1 MKQVVLK
8 LMQRGLPLLFLFIF
22 GCVRPLPPEL
32 PLPSRSESQLR
43 AQLDAVTSRYQ
54 SLQSSARIEV
64 VTGRESFT
72 ASQVLLVQRPAQL
85 RSEILFGP
93 FATPVM
99 SLSVDQ
105 DQLSVYQ
112 PLQGTFA
119 QGSASVANIARYTR
133 MPLRVED
140 LVGMILVAPPR
151 FPFEQSSV
159 ARIAAGDRLVLV
171 AAGGVEQRFTF
182 DAAGNLLQAAYLLGE
197 RLQLQ
202 ADYSGFDGRS
212 ENFPQ
217 KLQVSMPER
226 QVVATM
232 TFSDS
237 VVNVPIPS
245 KSFTLKIPTGMKV
258 RSLPQ

>member
-1 MKQVVLK
+1 MKPVSGKLLQV
-8 LMQRGLPLLFLFIF
+8 GFFLFLF
-22 GCVRPLPPEL
+22 GCARPLPPEL
-32 PLPSRSESQLR
+32 PLPSRSESQLL

-64 VTGRESFT
+64 VTARETFA
-72 ASQVLLVQRPAQL
+72 ASQVLFVQRPAQL

-99 SLSVDQ
+99 SLSADQ

-112 PLQGTFA
+112 PLKGTFA
-119 QGSASVANIARYTR
+119 QGSASVANIARFTR

-151 FPFEQSSV
+151 FPFEQSAVSAV
-159 ARIAAGDRLVLV
+159 AAGDRLVLV
-171 AAGGVEQRFTF
+171 AAGGVEQHFTF
-182 DAAGNLLQAAYLLGE
+182 DPAGNLLQAAYLLAD

-202 ADYSGFDGRS
+202 ADYSGFDARLGD
-212 ENFPQ
+212 FPQ

-237 VVNVPIPS
+237 VINVPISPHH
-245 KSFTLKIPTGMKV
+245 FVLKIPDGIKV
-258 RSLPQ
+258 QSLPQ

>member
-1 MKQVVLK
+1 MKNVAYTLFK
-8 LMQRGLPLLFLFIF
+8 LAFFLPLLWAF
-22 GCVRPLPPEL
+22 GCVHPLPPEKL
-32 PLPSRSESQLR
+32 PLPSRSASQLQ

-54 SLQSSARIEV
+54 SLQSSAKIEV
-64 VTGRESFT
+64 VSGSESFT
-72 ASQVLLVQRPAQL
+72 ASQVLFVQRPAQL

-99 SLSVDQ
+99 SLSADQ

-112 PLQGTFA
+112 PLKGTFH
-119 QGSASVANIARYTR
+119 QGRTSVANIARFTR

-140 LVGMILVAPPR
+140 LVGMILVSPPR
-151 FPFEQSSV
+151 FPFEKSSV
-159 ARIAAGDRLVLV
+159 TRVIADDCLVLV
-171 AAGGVEQRFTF
+171 ATGGVEQRFTF

-202 ADYSGFDGRS
+202 ADYSGFDATA
-212 ENFPQ
+212 ENFPR

-237 VVNVPIPS
+237 VINVPIPP
-245 KSFTLKIPTGMKV
+245 KNFLLKIPAGMKV
-258 RSLPQ
+258 QSLP

>member
-1 MKQVVLK
+1 MKQVVK
-8 LMQRGLPLLFLFIF
+8 QMQISFLLLFLFIF
-22 GCVRPLPPEL
+22 GCARPLPPEL
-32 PLPSRSESQLR
+32 VLPLRGESQLR
-43 AQLDAVTSRYQ
+43 AQLDAVTSRFQ

-64 VTGRESFT
+64 VTGSESFVV
-72 ASQVLLVQRPAQL
+72 SQVLFVQRPAQL

-119 QGSASVANIARYTR
+119 QGSASVANITR
-133 MPLRVED
+133 FTRVPLRVED

-151 FPFEQSSV
+151 FPYEQSSV
-159 ARIAAGDRLVLV
+159 SRVADGDRLDLV
-171 AAGGVEQRFTF
+171 AAGVEQRFTF
-182 DAAGNLLQAAYLLGE
+182 DAAGNLFQAAYLLGG

-202 ADYSGFDGRS
+202 ADYSEFDARS
-212 ENFPQ
+212 GNFPQ
-217 KLQVSMPER
+217 KLQVRMPER
-226 QVVATM
+226 QVVASM

-237 VVNVPIPS
+237 VVNVPIPPHN
-245 KSFTLKIPTGMKV
+245 FVLKIPAGIKV
-258 RSLPQ
+258 QSLP

>member
-1 MKQVVLK
+1 MSFKLLKIVLFFLV
-8 LMQRGLPLLFLFIF
+8 LMVW
-22 GCVRPLPPEL
+22 GCVRPMPPEL

-43 AQLDAVTSRYQ
+43 ARLDAVNNRYQ

-64 VTGRESFT
+64 VSGSESFA

-85 RSEILFGP
+85 RSEVLFGP

-99 SLSVDQ
+99 SLSADQ
-105 DQLSVYQ
+105 EQLSVYQ
-112 PLQGTFA
+112 PLKGTFA

-140 LVGMILVAPPR
+140 LVGMILMAPPR
-151 FPFEQSSV
+151 FPFEQASV
-159 ARIAAGDRLVLV
+159 VRVAAGDRLDLV

-182 DAAGNLLQAAYLLGE
+182 DAAGNLLQAAYFLGE

-202 ADYSGFDGRS
+202 ADYSGFDARLEG
-212 ENFPQ
+212 FAQ
-217 KLQVSMPER
+217 KLRVSMPER
-226 QVVATM
+226 QVVAIM

-237 VVNVPIPS
+237 VINVPIPPHN
-245 KSFTLKIPTGMKV
+245 FVLKVPAGMKV
-258 RSLPQ
+258 QSLP

>member
-1 MKQVVLK
+1 
-8 LMQRGLPLLFLFIF
+8 
-22 GCVRPLPPEL
+22 
-32 PLPSRSESQLR
+32 
-43 AQLDAVTSRYQ
+43 
-54 SLQSSARIEV
+54 
-64 VTGRESFT
+64 
-72 ASQVLLVQRPAQL
+72 L
-85 RSEILFGP
+85 RSEVLFGP

-99 SLSVDQ
+99 SLSADQ
-105 DQLSVYQ
+105 DLLSVYQ
-112 PLQGTFA
+112 PLKGTFA

-151 FPFEQSSV
+151 FPFEQASV
-159 ARIAAGDRLVLV
+159 VRVAAGDRLVLY
-171 AAGGVEQRFTF
+171 AAGGIEQRFTF

-202 ADYSGFDGRS
+202 ADYSGFELRPDD
-212 ENFPQ
+212 FPR

-237 VVNVPIPS
+237 VINMPILPQDFILKVPA
-245 KSFTLKIPTGMKV
+245 GMKV
-258 RSLPQ
+258 QDLP

>member
-1 MKQVVLK
+1 MK
-8 LMQRGLPLLFLFIF
+8 PLLFNLFRISILLLSLWIC
-22 GCVRPLPPEL
+22 GCVRPLSPEL
-32 PLPSRSESQLR
+32 PPPFRSESQLR

-64 VTGRESFT
+64 VTGSETFA
-72 ASQVLLVQRPAQL
+72 ASQVLFVQRPAQL

-93 FATPVM
+93 FATPVL
-99 SLSVDQ
+99 SLSADQ
-105 DQLSVYQ
+105 DQLSVYR

-119 QGSASVANIARYTR
+119 QGKASVANIARFTR
-133 MPLRVED
+133 LPLRVED

-159 ARIAAGDRLVLV
+159 SRVAAGDRLVLV
-171 AAGGVEQRFTF
+171 AAGGVEQHFTF

-202 ADYSGFDGRS
+202 ADYSGFDARQGD
-212 ENFPQ
+212 FPQ

-232 TFSDS
+232 IFGDS
-237 VVNVPIPS
+237 VINMPIPL
-245 KSFTLKIPTGMKV
+245 KNFILKIPAGMKV
-258 RSLPQ
+258 QSLP

>member
-1 MKQVVLK
+1 MPVKLLKIVLSFLVLVV
-8 LMQRGLPLLFLFIF
+8 F
-22 GCVRPLPPEL
+22 GCARPGPSELQLPF
-32 PLPSRSESQLR
+32 RNESQLH

-64 VTGRESFT
+64 VTGSESFT
-72 ASQVLLVQRPAQL
+72 ASQVLFVQRPAQL
-85 RSEILFGP
+85 RSEVLFGP

-99 SLSVDQ
+99 SLSADQ
-105 DQLSVYQ
+105 EQLSVYQ
-112 PLQGTFA
+112 PLKGIFA

-140 LVGMILVAPPR
+140 LVGMILMAPPR
-151 FPFEQSSV
+151 FPFERASAV
-159 ARIAAGDRLVLV
+159 RVAAGDRLVLT
-171 AAGGVEQRFTF
+171 AAGGIEQRFTF

-202 ADYSGFDGRS
+202 ADYAGFDARS
-212 ENFPQ
+212 DDFPR

-237 VVNVPIPS
+237 VLNVPIPPHN
-245 KSFTLKIPTGMKV
+245 FILKIPAGIKV
-258 RSLPQ
+258 QDLP

>member
-1 MKQVVLK
+1 MKQVSSKQLQ
-8 LMQRGLPLLFLFIF
+8 MGLLLLFLFIS
-22 GCVRPLPPEL
+22 GCVHPLPPGL

-54 SLQSSARIEV
+54 SLQSSARFEV
-64 VTGRESFT
+64 VTGSESFA
-72 ASQVLLVQRPAQL
+72 ASQVLFVQRPAQF

-99 SLSVDQ
+99 SLSADQ

-112 PLQGTFA
+112 PLKGTFA
-119 QGSASVANIARYTR
+119 QGSASVANIARFTR
-133 MPLRVED
+133 LPLRVED
-140 LVGMILVAPPR
+140 LVGMILAAPPR

-159 ARIAAGDRLVLV
+159 SRVAAGDRLILV

-182 DAAGNLLQAAYLLGE
+182 DVAGNLLQAAYLLGE

-202 ADYSGFDGRS
+202 ADYSGFDARA
-212 ENFPQ
+212 EDFPQ

-232 TFSDS
+232 TFNDS
-237 VVNVPIPS
+237 VINVPILPE
-245 KSFTLKIPTGMKV
+245 KFVLKIPAGMKV
-258 RSLPQ
+258 QSLP

>member
-1 MKQVVLK
+1 MPVSFN
-8 LMQRGLPLLFLFIF
+8 LLRIYALLLSLVIF
-22 GCVRPLPPEL
+22 GCARRPLPSEIAL
-32 PLPSRSESQLR
+32 PLRSESQLH
-43 AQLDAVTSRYQ
+43 AQLEMVTSRYQ

-64 VTGRESFT
+64 VADKETFA
-72 ASQVLLVQRPAQL
+72 ASQVLFVERPARL

-105 DQLSVYQ
+105 NKLSVYQ
-112 PLQGTFA
+112 PLKGTFA
-119 QGSASVANIARYTR
+119 EGDASVANIARYTR

-151 FPFEQSSV
+151 FPYEKSSV
-159 ARIAAGDRLVLV
+159 SRVAAGDRLDLI

-182 DAAGNLLQAAYLLGE
+182 DADGNLLQAAYFLAE

-202 ADYSGFDGRS
+202 ADYSEFDAQRVD
-212 ENFPQ
+212 FPM
-217 KLQVSMPER
+217 KFHVSMPER

-237 VVNVPIPS
+237 VVNAPIPL
-245 KSFTLKIPTGMKV
+245 KNFILKIPAGMKV
-258 RSLPQ
+258 QKLP

>member
-1 MKQVVLK
+1 MTVKLLKIVLPFLVLVVS
-8 LMQRGLPLLFLFIF
+8 
-22 GCVRPLPPEL
+22 GCARPVPPEL
-32 PLPSRSESQLR
+32 PLPFRSESQLR

-64 VTGRESFT
+64 VTGSESFI
-72 ASQVLLVQRPAQL
+72 ASQVLFVQRPAQL
-85 RSEILFGP
+85 RSEVLYGP

-99 SLSVDQ
+99 SLSADQ

-112 PLQGTFA
+112 PLKGTFA

-140 LVGMILVAPPR
+140 LVGMILMAPPR
-151 FPFEQSSV
+151 FPFERASV
-159 ARIAAGDRLVLV
+159 VRVAAGDRLVLT

-182 DAAGNLLQAAYLLGE
+182 DTAGDLLQAAYLLGG

-202 ADYSGFDGRS
+202 ADYSGFDARFDD
-212 ENFPQ
+212 FPR

-237 VVNVPIPS
+237 VINVPIPPHN
-245 KSFTLKIPTGMKV
+245 FILKIPAGIKV
-258 RSLPQ
+258 QELP

>member
-1 MKQVVLK
+1 MK
-8 LMQRGLPLLFLFIF
+8 MGLSLLLLFLF
-22 GCVRPLPPEL
+22 GCARPLPPEL
-32 PLPSRSESQLR
+32 PLPSRNESQLQ
-43 AQLDAVTSRYQ
+43 AHLDMVTSRYQ

-64 VTGRESFT
+64 VTGNESFA
-72 ASQVLLVQRPAQL
+72 ASQVLFVQRPAQL

-99 SLSVDQ
+99 SLSADQ
-105 DQLSVYQ
+105 DQISVYQ

-119 QGSASVANIARYTR
+119 QGSASVANIVRYTR

-151 FPFEQSSV
+151 FPFEKSSV
-159 ARIAAGDRLVLV
+159 FRIAAGDRLVLV

-182 DAAGNLLQAAYLLGE
+182 DAAGNLLQAAYFLGE
-197 RLQLQ
+197 NLQLQ
-202 ADYSGFDGRS
+202 ADYSGFDAQAA
-212 ENFPQ
+212 NFPQ
-217 KLQVSMPER
+217 KLRVSMPER

-237 VVNVPIPS
+237 VINVPIPPHN
-245 KSFTLKIPTGMKV
+245 FVLKVPAGMKV
-258 RSLPQ
+258 QSLP

>member
-1 MKQVVLK
+1 M
-8 LMQRGLPLLFLFIF
+8 
-22 GCVRPLPPEL
+22 
-32 PLPSRSESQLR
+32 RSESQLR

-64 VTGRESFT
+64 VTGSESFT
-72 ASQVLLVQRPAQL
+72 ASQVLFVQRPAQL
-85 RSEILFGP
+85 RSEVLFGP

-99 SLSVDQ
+99 SLSADQ
-105 DQLSVYQ
+105 DLLSVYQ
-112 PLQGTFA
+112 PLKGTFA

-151 FPFEQSSV
+151 FPFEQASV
-159 ARIAAGDRLVLV
+159 VRVAAGDRLVLY
-171 AAGGVEQRFTF
+171 AAGGIEQRFTF

-202 ADYSGFDGRS
+202 ADYSGFELRPDD
-212 ENFPQ
+212 FPR

-237 VVNVPIPS
+237 VINMPILPQDFILKVPA
-245 KSFTLKIPTGMKV
+245 GMKV
-258 RSLPQ
+258 QDLP

>member
-1 MKQVVLK
+1 MKQVACKWL
-8 LMQRGLPLLFLFIF
+8 QRGLLLLFLLFF
-22 GCVRPLPPEL
+22 GCARPLPPEL
-32 PLPSRSESQLR
+32 PLPSRSESQLL

-64 VTGRESFT
+64 ATGSETFA

-93 FATPVM
+93 FATPVL
-99 SLSVDQ
+99 SLSADQ

-112 PLQGTFA
+112 PLKGTFA
-119 QGSASVANIARYTR
+119 QGRASVANIARFTR
-133 MPLRVED
+133 LPLRVED

-151 FPFEQSSV
+151 FPFEQSLVSRV
-159 ARIAAGDRLVLV
+159 AGGDRLVLV

-212 ENFPQ
+212 KDFPQ

-237 VVNVPIPS
+237 VINVPIPPEN
-245 KSFTLKIPTGMKV
+245 FILKIPDGIKV
-258 RSLPQ
+258 QSLPQ